1 MSGGNLP
8 FKIPPQFHLTY
19 LSRFNDENGVG
30 EIALKVLMSVPKFI
44 EWIFS
49 PVSPCRKIHVCHV
62 KRDNVLPESSV
73 EHRSFIMAGCL

>member
-8 FKIPPQFHLTY
+8 FKIPPQFYLTY
-19 LSRFNDENGVG
+19 PSCFKDENGVS

-44 EWIFS
+44 EWIFF
-49 PVSPCRKIHVCHV
+49 PVSPCRKIHVYHV
-62 KRDNVLPESSV
+62 KRDDVLPESSV